1 MVAELC
7 GVVGARASGV
17 IPFLTAHV
25 PMRYMCGRWTLCGCF
40 VRCCLPSLGFS
51 FCALFPSK
59 FLGSVPLCVRCVWR
73 VLLPVGGVLLLST
86 SPSRLPLDP
95 YPPPAVGLLAA
106 SRLRCCVA
114 LYPRHPPWHACTL
127 TPRSPLRVAPRC
139 HQRVLQTLTRLGG
152 WASSPALAVLRA
164 KPPSWCGSLAVLFPR
179 VGARCV
185 ASCFVAPFVFRF
197 NVSSSPRCQVRVQP
211 LQVVRRRQ
219 RPL

>member
-25 PMRYMCGRWTLCGCF
+25 PMRYMCGRWTLCGCS

-127 TPRSPLRVAPRC
+127 TPRSPPRC
-139 HQRVLQTLTRLGG
+139 TSLSPEGSANPHTLGRMGELPST
-152 WASSPALAVLRA
+152 SSPESEAPVLV
-164 KPPSWCGSLAVLFPR
+164 W
-179 VGARCV
+179 
-185 ASCFVAPFVFRF
+185 
-197 NVSSSPRCQVRVQP
+197 
-211 LQVVRRRQ
+211 
-219 RPL
+219 